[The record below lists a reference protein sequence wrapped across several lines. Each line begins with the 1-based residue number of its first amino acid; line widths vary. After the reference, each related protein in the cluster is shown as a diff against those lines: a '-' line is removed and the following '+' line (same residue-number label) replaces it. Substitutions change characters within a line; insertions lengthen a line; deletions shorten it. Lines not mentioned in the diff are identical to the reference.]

1 MGDVTPNCFS
11 KRWDPMFSTD
21 RGFKEDWSRSW
32 VDIKRAFQANFCDG
46 LELFLRDYDAS
57 IPDIK
62 IEELLEFA
70 ASFSLE
76 DLKARVGS
84 AGWRRGAWL
93 DERSS
98 PDCSISRTRDHKNP
112 LTATQLYERVKTRV
126 RQVFFLSHERALSLT
141 ELNQRI
147 GNKDAPD
154 ANRRLV

>member
-46 LELFLRDYDAS
+46 FELFLRDYDAS

-62 IEELLEFA
+62 TEELLEFA
-70 ASFSLE
+70 ATFSLE
-76 DLKARVGS
+76 ELKAGVGS
-84 AGWRRGAWL
+84 AAWRRGAWL

-98 PDCSISRTRDHKNP
+98 SDCNISRTRDHKNP
-112 LTATQLYERVKTRV
+112 LTATHLYERVKTRV
-126 RQVFFLSHERALSLT
+126 RKFFSVPEESTLSNGAES
-141 ELNQRI
+141 ENWQ
-147 GNKDAPD
+147 
-154 ANRRLV
+154 

>member
-1 MGDVTPNCFS
+1 
-11 KRWDPMFSTD
+11 MFSTD

-62 IEELLEFA
+62 TEELLEFA

-76 DLKARVGS
+76 DLKAGVGS
-84 AGWRRGAWL
+84 AAWRRGAWL

-98 PDCSISRTRDHKNP
+98 PDCNISRTRDHKNP
-112 LTATQLYERVKTRV
+112 LTATQFYERVKTRV
-126 RQVFFLSHERALSLT
+126 RKFFSVPEKSTLSNGAES
-141 ELNQRI
+141 ENWQ
-147 GNKDAPD
+147 
-154 ANRRLV
+154 